1 MALILKRVN
10 IILALIFL
18 SLSLGLIKFKNQL
31 PQQNDSSFNVDAIV
45 VLTGGRGERIIEGYN
60 QIDNSKEKKLFISGV
75 DNTFNSEVV
84 LINMLNFDQEKVE
97 CCIEVGYLSKN
108 TYENALET
116 RYWALDKKVNSILL
130 ITSTLHMPRAEF
142 LFNQLSG
149 LRVTPY
155 AINNNQSV
163 IPFEKM
169 LEEYVKLVI
178 SKMVFV
184 KKYEI

>member
-1 MALILKRVN
+1 MVLLLKRVN
-10 IILALIFL
+10 ILLALIII
-18 SLSLGLIKFKNQL
+18 SLSFGLIKFKNQL
-31 PQQNDSSFNVDAIV
+31 PLQNQNTFNVDAIV
-45 VLTGGRGERIIEGYN
+45 VLTGGKGERIIEGYN
-60 QIDNSKEKKLFISGV
+60 QIENSNQRKLFISGV

-84 LINMLNFDQEKVE
+84 LVNILNFDRDMVE
-97 CCIEVGYLSKN
+97 CCIEVGYLSEN

-116 RYWALDKKVNSILL
+116 RYWALEKKIQSILL
-130 ITSTLHMPRAEF
+130 ITSNLHMQRAEF

-149 LRVTPY
+149 LKVTPF

-169 LEEYVKLVI
+169 LEEYIKLVI